1 MQDAIAI
8 LRAQGATVIDPA
20 DIPSIVTNDPARS
33 LLRWPVCSGP
43 GDAKGRDD
51 DCSVVFKYGM
61 KRDFTA
67 WLASLGDRAPV
78 KTLDELRAWNR
89 AHEAAGTLKY
99 GQAQLDISDEMDVQR
114 DRARY
119 EADRE
124 KDVALAGRDGI
135 DAALTA
141 NRLDALV
148 FPGSSGAAIAAKPG
162 YPTVIVP
169 FGMVPNTNAPAG
181 FEPRPSPFGVS
192 FTGTACSEGRL
203 IEMAY
208 AFEQATRRRIPP
220 PLD

>member
-1 MQDAIAI
+1 MQ
-8 LRAQGATVIDPA
+8 
-20 DIPSIVTNDPARS
+20 
-33 LLRWPVCSGP
+33 
-43 GDAKGRDD
+43 
-51 DCSVVFKYGM
+51 
-61 KRDFTA
+61 RDFTA
-67 WLASLGDRAPV
+67 WLASLGPRAPV
-78 KTLDELRAWNR
+78 RTIGELRAWNR
-89 AHEAAGTLKY
+89 AHDAAGTLKY

-114 DRARY
+114 DRERY
-119 EADRE
+119 EADRQ

-141 NRLDALV
+141 NRLDALL
-148 FPGSSGAAIAAKPG
+148 FPGSGGAAIAAKPG

-169 FGMVPNTNAPAG
+169 FGMVPNTNAPPG

-208 AFEQATRRRIPP
+208 AFEQATRRRVPP